1 MIKTDISSY
10 IKTEELVN
18 NNLGFQQVIHSQL
31 FYFLT
36 VDKKVF
42 KSGIDSEIII

>member
-10 IKTEELVN
+10 IKTGELVN
-18 NNLGFQQVIHSQL
+18 NNLGFQQVIHSQI
-31 FYFLT
+31 FHFST